1 MEWKQITLSKFTE
14 IQSILK
20 SDDDDLTKKVYLYA
34 LLSEKLIEEVREI
47 PLGEFLKQYSEALQF
62 ISEPIPQVI
71 PLAWE
76 HEGVVYKITTAINE
90 LTAGQYIDMKE
101 YAKNPNDL
109 HKVMAVL
116 CYDGEKYNGTTH
128 EERAKLFN
136 EFMPI
141 TIAAPLSAFFL
152 DLWKQ
157 WSEISLA
164 YSVNLLK
171 QSEAEWNATDGLT
184 G

>member
-1 MEWKQITLSKFTE
+1 MTWSEITLSKFTE

-20 SDDDDLTKKVYLYA
+20 SDDDDLTKKVYLYS
-34 LLSEKLIEEVREI
+34 LLTGIRIEDVREI

-71 PLAWE
+71 PLVWE
-76 HEGVVYKITTAINE
+76 HNGVAYKITTAIHE
-90 LTAGQYIDMKE
+90 LTAGQYIDLKE

-152 DLWKQ
+152 ELWKQ

-164 YSVNLLK
+164 YSVKLLK
-171 QSEAEWNATDGLT
+171 QSEAGWTATG